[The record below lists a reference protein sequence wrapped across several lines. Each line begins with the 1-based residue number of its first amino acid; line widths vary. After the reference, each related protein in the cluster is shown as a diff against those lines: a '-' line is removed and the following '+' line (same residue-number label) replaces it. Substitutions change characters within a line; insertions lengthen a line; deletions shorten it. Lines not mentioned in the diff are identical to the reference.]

1 MKKLLILP
9 FILFA
14 CNKKTT
20 VQPATTQP
28 IVVAPVAK
36 HVQIFVTFG
45 AINNFCS
52 VKWSFDPN
60 IDSSYTGNNTY
71 SCNISNYTTSD
82 SILIYTHS
90 HVGNTNASNTV
101 LVQVD
106 GVVKYQWSGINID
119 KTIKL

>member
-20 VQPATTQP
+20 VQPTTTQP
-28 IVVAPVAK
+28 IVVSPVAK

-82 SILIYTHS
+82 SILIYTTS
-90 HVGNTNASNTV
+90 HLSNHVSNTV

-106 GVVKYQWSGINID
+106 GVVKYQWTGIDID